1 MAADPFVAD
10 TLDDE
15 PRQKPNLAPG
25 VSMPPARAW
34 VADRPGDEV
43 AFGQPTGR
51 LFGTPGPNIGYAA
64 TLAHRLADRLALG
77 PHEHL
82 DDALA
87 VVSELG
93 MKRAASYGR
102 APVMADLESAALILG
117 YLGGCDP
124 DDTLWRI
131 EATAG
136 AAHEYQARRAICD
149 AVDPAG
155 LRRPVEDV
163 SRHTLELRT
172 QLRAA
177 WRPGD
182 I

>member
-15 PRQKPNLAPG
+15 PRQRPNLAPG

-43 AFGQPTGR
+43 ASGQPHGR
-51 LFGTPGPNIGYAA
+51 LFGTPGPNIGYAG
-64 TLAHRLADRLALG
+64 TLAHRLGDRLALG

-87 VVSELG
+87 VASELA

-102 APVMADLESAALILG
+102 APVLADLECAALILG

-124 DDTLWRI
+124 DDALWRA
-131 EATAG
+131 EATAD
-136 AAHEYQARRAICD
+136 AAHDYPTRRAVCD
-149 AVDPAG
+149 ATDLAG
-155 LRRPVEDV
+155 LRRTPEDV
-163 SRHTLELRT
+163 RRDARELRT
-172 QLRAA
+172 QLRSA

-182 I
+182 A